1 MFRYF
6 FVVHAEKGLIGRNN
20 NKVLKLIFA
29 VFTLAM
35 TVASYVD
42 RFKFISTGNQRPEHT
57 KIQMENLQL
66 PDVVD

>member
-35 TVASYVD
+35 TVASYTSWPGCII
-42 RFKFISTGNQRPEHT
+42 RRSA
-57 KIQMENLQL
+57 
-66 PDVVD
+66 